1 MEFIGLVFLVY
12 IAIKA
17 PGLFL
22 SLPARIHR
30 ERKERMIRRLGKER
44 YLEMEKIAEQ
54 KAREKGLIAEARIGK
69 ADRFIRR
76 AVFGQTDNHSSAK
89 PL

>member
-1 MEFIGLVFLVY
+1 MDFISFLLLIY

-17 PGLFL
+17 PGFFL
-22 SLPARIHR
+22 SLPARIHQ

-54 KAREKGLIAEARIGK
+54 KAREKALVAEARIGK